1 MKEFVIKTQFIFEG
15 KFYIK
20 ADDKAQARE
29 YVEKHCGLVL
39 NRGIHS
45 TLPDDIVDWDFPYH
59 PEKQTGRVTLMKE
72 TIYKGF
78 PVSELKQGGINA

>member
-1 MKEFVIKTQFIFEG
+1 MKEYAIKTRFVFEG
-15 KFYIK
+15 KFFIK
-20 ADDKAQARE
+20 ASNKKQARK

-59 PEKQTGRVTLMKE
+59 SEKQIGRMTLMKE

-78 PVSELKQGGINA
+78 PASELKQGEINA